1 MVTLTVSK
9 IASIYST
16 DAIISCH
23 VEKKYDICI
32 NADVLPKYPKIGI
45 TVGSLLKLICIV
57 LNIINIMHGQACFNK
72 LS

>member
-16 DAIISCH
+16 DAIFSCH

-32 NADVLPKYPKIGI
+32 NADVLAKYSKIGI
-45 TVGSLLKLICIV
+45 TVGSLLFAANIKISN
-57 LNIINIMHGQACFNK
+57 LNIIIE
-72 LS
+72 